1 MHREPDLAMMH
12 LLKRHPWAVTAHFD
26 WVLALVFAVP
36 KETAQ
41 ALMLPGLEADLY
53 GDTGFVAA
61 AFVQTRKL
69 RPSWLPP
76 FMAQD
81 FFLAGMRVFA
91 RGRLP
96 DGRNVRGLRILGSAT
111 DSWRMKIA
119 DSLLSHY
126 QYEKIKITTRRSEP
140 HLEMSAWD
148 SKGALSIKFL
158 ADLTPTDHPPPGSP
172 FPDLKAA
179 RRFAGPM
186 PFTFTYEEETDS
198 LIVVEGARQSWV
210 PRPVQVEI
218 ETLRFFT
225 GPPFAAPGC
234 LPRLANAFYI
244 EKVDYHWKPGVL
256 VPAHL
261 SLSKPQ

>member
-1 MHREPDLAMMH
+1 
-12 LLKRHPWAVTAHFD
+12 
-26 WVLALVFAVP
+26 
-36 KETAQ
+36 
-41 ALMLPGLEADLY
+41 MLPGLEPDLQ

-69 RPSWLPP
+69 RPSWLPH
-76 FMAQD
+76 FLAQD

-91 RGRLP
+91 RGHLP

-111 DSWRMKIA
+111 DSWRMKFA
-119 DSLLSHY
+119 DALLSHY
-126 QYEKIKITTRRSEP
+126 QYEKIRVQARRSNEC
-140 HLEMSAWD
+140 LELSAAD
-148 SKGALSIKFL
+148 ASGIPCIKFR
-158 ADLTPTDHPPPGSP
+158 ANLTPAERPPTGSP
-172 FPDLKAA
+172 FADLKTA

-186 PFTFTYEEETDS
+186 PFTFSYEEETGS

-225 GPPFAAPGC
+225 GPPFAPSGC
-234 LPRLANAFYI
+234 LPQLANAFYI

-261 SLSKPQ
+261 TEPR